1 MSENSAANAQLEA
14 AMLDFKKMR
23 LGILEIDYPF
33 TDEQEVF
40 ILESDGMIV
49 PMKWHATPYQCM
61 MHHHGVVFIDAAA
74 ALAARDKRLL
84 LVSINEF
91 RTLRNDGWEPS
102 FGGVSLSDVEPKW
115 YIGFLGDDLFEGMD
129 VTSSSFPL
137 FGYFK
142 KQDDVRMAIM
152 LFGKEIKRLFC
163 GEF

>member
-1 MSENSAANAQLEA
+1 MNENSAANAQLEA
-14 AMLDFKKMR
+14 AMFDLKKMW
-23 LGILEIDYPF
+23 LGTIEIDYPF
-33 TDEQEVF
+33 TNGQEVF
-40 ILESDGMIV
+40 ILKSDGMIV
-49 PMKWHATPYQCM
+49 PMKWRATPYQCM
-61 MHHHGVVFIDAAA
+61 MHHLGVVFLDSAA

-102 FGGVSLSDVEPKW
+102 FGGVSLSDANPKW
-115 YIGFLGDDLFEGMD
+115 YIGFLGDDLFEGME

>member
-1 MSENSAANAQLEA
+1 MNDDNTVQLEA
-14 AMLDFKKMR
+14 AVLSFKKMR
-23 LGILEIDYPF
+23 LGTFEMDYPF
-33 TDEQEVF
+33 TDGQDVF

-49 PMKWHATPYQCM
+49 PVKWSATPYQCM
-61 MHHHGVVFIDAAA
+61 MHHHGVVFLDVEA

-91 RTLRNDGWEPS
+91 RKLRNDGWEPS
-102 FGGVSLSDVEPKW
+102 FGGASLKDAEPKW
-115 YIGFLGDDLFEGMD
+115 CIGFIDGDLFDRMD

>member
-1 MSENSAANAQLEA
+1 MNDDNTVQLEA
-14 AMLDFKKMR
+14 AVLSFKKMR
-23 LGILEIDYPF
+23 LGTFEMDYPF
-33 TDEQEVF
+33 IDGQDVF

-49 PMKWHATPYQCM
+49 PMKWRTTPYQCM
-61 MHHHGVVFIDAAA
+61 MHHHGAVFLDAAA

-84 LVSINEF
+84 MVSINEF
-91 RTLRNDGWEPS
+91 RKLRNDGWEPS
-102 FGGVSLSDVEPKW
+102 FGGTSLKDAVPKW
-115 YIGFLGDDLFEGMD
+115 YIGFLGDDLFEGME

>member
-61 MHHHGVVFIDAAA
+61 MHHTAWSFSMQRLH
-74 ALAARDKRLL
+74 LL
-84 LVSINEF
+84 LGINDCYWYQSMNSE
-91 RTLRNDGWEPS
+91 RCAMRAGSRPLVELVCRM
-102 FGGVSLSDVEPKW
+102 LSRS
-115 YIGFLGDDLFEGMD
+115 G
-129 VTSSSFPL
+129 TSVF
-137 FGYFK
+137 
-142 KQDDVRMAIM
+142 
-152 LFGKEIKRLFC
+152 
-163 GEF
+163 

>member
-1 MSENSAANAQLEA
+1 MNDDNTVQLEA
-14 AMLDFKKMR
+14 AVLSFKKMR
-23 LGILEIDYPF
+23 LGTFEMDYPF
-33 TDEQEVF
+33 IDGQDVF

-49 PMKWHATPYQCM
+49 PMKWRATPYQCM
-61 MHHHGVVFIDAAA
+61 MHHHGVVFLDVEA

-84 LVSINEF
+84 MVSINEF

-115 YIGFLGDDLFEGMD
+115 YIGFLGDDLFEGME

>member
-14 AMLDFKKMR
+14 AMFDLKKMW
-23 LGILEIDYPF
+23 LGTIEIDYPF
-33 TDEQEVF
+33 TDGQEVF

-49 PMKWHATPYQCM
+49 PMKWRATPYQCM
-61 MHHHGVVFIDAAA
+61 MHHHGVVFLDAAA

-102 FGGVSLSDVEPKW
+102 FGGVSLTDVAPKW
-115 YIGFLGDDLFEGMD
+115 YIGFLGDDLFEGME

>member
-1 MSENSAANAQLEA
+1 MNDDNTVQLEA
-14 AMLDFKKMR
+14 AVLSFKKMR
-23 LGILEIDYPF
+23 LGTFEMDYPF
-33 TDEQEVF
+33 IDGQDVF

-49 PMKWHATPYQCM
+49 PVKWRATPYQCM
-61 MHHHGVVFIDAAA
+61 MHHHGVVFLDVEA

-84 LVSINEF
+84 LVSINQF

-115 YIGFLGDDLFEGMD
+115 YIGFLGDDLFEGME

>member
-1 MSENSAANAQLEA
+1 MNDDNTVQLEA
-14 AMLDFKKMR
+14 AVLSFKKMR
-23 LGILEIDYPF
+23 LGTFEMDYPF
-33 TDEQEVF
+33 TDGQDVF

-49 PMKWHATPYQCM
+49 PVKWSATPYQCM
-61 MHHHGVVFIDAAA
+61 MHHHGVVFLDVEA

-84 LVSINEF
+84 MVSINEF

-102 FGGVSLSDVEPKW
+102 FGGSSLKDAEPKW
-115 YIGFLGDDLFEGMD
+115 CIGFLDGDLFDRMD
-129 VTSSSFPL
+129 VTNCSFPM

-142 KQDDVRMAIM
+142 NRDDVRMAIM

>member
-1 MSENSAANAQLEA
+1 MNDDNTVQLEA
-14 AMLDFKKMR
+14 AVLSFKKMR
-23 LGILEIDYPF
+23 LGTFEMDYPF
-33 TDEQEVF
+33 TDGQDVF

-49 PMKWHATPYQCM
+49 PMKWRATPYQCM
-61 MHHHGVVFIDAAA
+61 MHHHGVVFLDVKT

-91 RTLRNDGWEPS
+91 RKLRNDGWEPS
-102 FGGVSLSDVEPKW
+102 FGGASLKVAEPKW
-115 YIGFLGDDLFEGMD
+115 CIGFLDGDLFDRMD
-129 VTSSSFPL
+129 VTNCSFPM

-142 KQDDVRMAIM
+142 NRDDARMAIM